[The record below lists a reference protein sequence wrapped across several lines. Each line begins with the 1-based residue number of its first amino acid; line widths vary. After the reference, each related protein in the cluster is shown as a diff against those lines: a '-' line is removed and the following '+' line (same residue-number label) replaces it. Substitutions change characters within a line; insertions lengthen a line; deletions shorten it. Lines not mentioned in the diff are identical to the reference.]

1 MEYKFT
7 RKYIKPG
14 FQLFDN
20 QVYNV
25 KRLIHKRRC
34 ILSDKCGG
42 GKTASVLFAFS
53 YLKEKGH
60 LRNLLVLTPLSA
72 LEKEVWKKDIQKFTT
87 FTCITIEALH
97 KMVGESEDKLEKA
110 LASYDVIYGK
120 HTHVKSATKSQES
133 LRNLIWRIAIKQ
145 STLFCVDE
153 IHAFRNPQSSLTL
166 QLREITRDSRAFWG
180 ITATT
185 ISRNI
190 ENLYNIVN
198 LVYPWYLGPWS
209 MFRDTYCN
217 TMQRTIG
224 YDRVNH
230 KKKQVIEATTI
241 KDPVGLRNKL
251 EPILITGESFFDVKY
266 NYIDYELSDHEQTIY
281 TKITQGI
288 SVDVEKDPEEWFK
301 WIMDND
307 SSKPVKSI
315 GDVERYSSRFIYLQ
329 YAADGVIAQDG
340 TYSRQDS
347 VKMLKLVELVQNIV
361 SKKQSALVYFDYLA
375 SVDMAKRMLEK
386 YVNGVNILLSTG
398 DDRLKEG
405 LLTEARCKIK
415 PHVVL
420 CTRAASESASYYFMN
435 HVIFFHNPT
444 VPSTFIQ
451 MLGRITRKNSLF
463 PDDLNCHIFRSNNI
477 DLYKLLIVSG
487 KTRLMEVASG
497 NVEANVP
504 DDYKEIMEKSEA
516 QSKYRRI
523 LLWQE

>member
-1 MEYKFT
+1 MEEKFT

-14 FQLFDN
+14 FKLFEN

-53 YLKEKGH
+53 FLKEKGH
-60 LRNLLVLTPLSA
+60 LQNLLVLTPLSA
-72 LEKEVWKKDIQKFTT
+72 LEKEVWKKDIVKFTT
-87 FTCITIEALH
+87 FTSISLDNLY
-97 KMVGESEDKLEKA
+97 KLVGESETKLTKA
-110 LASYDVIYGK
+110 LSTYDVIYGK
-120 HTHVKSATKSQES
+120 HTHVKATGKGNVQS
-133 LRNLIWRIAIKQ
+133 LIARIALRQ
-145 STLFCVDE
+145 TTLFCVDE
-153 IHAFRNPQSSLTL
+153 IHAFRNPNSTLTL
-166 QLREITRDSRAFWG
+166 HLREITRNSRALWG

-224 YDRVNH
+224 YDSVN
-230 KKKQVIEATTI
+230 KKKRQVIEATTI
-241 KDPVGLRNKL
+241 KDPAGLRAKL
-251 EPILITGESFFDVKY
+251 EPILITGESFFTVKY
-266 NYIDYELSDHEQTIY
+266 NYVDYMLSDSEQKIY

-288 SVDVEKDPEEWFK
+288 SIDVDKDPDEWFRWVMENETK
-301 WIMDND
+301 AT
-307 SSKPVKSI
+307 KSI
-315 GDVERYSSRFIYLQ
+315 GDVDRYASRFIYLQ
-329 YAADGVIAQDG
+329 YAADGIIASDG
-340 TYSRQDS
+340 SYSRMES
-347 VKMLKLVELVQNIV
+347 VKMLKLIELLNNIV
-361 SKKQSALVYFDYLA
+361 AKRESVLVYFDYLA
-375 SVDMAKRMLEK
+375 SVEVAKRMIEK
-386 YVNGVNILLSTG
+386 YVKGVNVLLSTG
-398 DDRLKEG
+398 DDKLKEG
-405 LLTEARCKIK
+405 LLTEARCKLK
-415 PHVVL
+415 PHIVL

-435 HVIFFHNPT
+435 HVVFFHNPT

-451 MLGRITRKNSLF
+451 MLGRITRKNSLY

-477 DLYKLLIVSG
+477 DLYKLMIVSG

-497 NVEANVP
+497 NVEENVP
-504 DDYKEIMEKSEA
+504 GDYKEIMERSEA